1 MCYNLGMDKFIF
13 KETIIKDVI
22 IVKPRVFEDNRGY
35 FCETYNQRDF
45 ANAGVNDIFVQDNE
59 SVSVKGVLRGLHYQE
74 KHPQSKLVRV
84 TEGEVFDVAVDIR
97 PESDTFGK
105 WVGVILSAENK
116 KQLYIP
122 KGLAH
127 GFLVLSPRAKFN
139 YKCGDFYYADDQ
151 RGIMY
156 NDKDININW
165 KDYCNEEFILSE
177 KDKMNQSF
185 AEYTKNVR

>member
-1 MCYNLGMDKFIF
+1 MDKFIF
-13 KETIIKDVI
+13 TETDIDGVI
-22 IVKPRVFEDNRGY
+22 IVQPHIFEDNRGY
-35 FCETYNQRDF
+35 FYETYNKQNFEMGGITD
-45 ANAGVNDIFVQDNE
+45 VFVQDNE
-59 SVSVKGVLRGLHYQE
+59 SVSSKGVLRGLHYQE

-84 TEGEVFDVAVDIR
+84 TEGKVFDVAVDIR
-97 PESDTFGK
+97 FGSPTFGK
-105 WVGVILSAENK
+105 WVGVVLSDENK

-127 GFLVLSPRAKFN
+127 GFLVLSEKAKFN

-165 KDYCNEEFILSE
+165 EDYCEGEFILSQ
-177 KDKMNQSF
+177 KDTQNPTFKQYIENG
-185 AEYTKNVR
+185 R